1 MDRLSLILFLICDHA
16 LIVIKVLDFHVYV
29 CFCCVFGS
37 WFATEELVWLEVGNI
52 VSADPRISQSECKAR
67 CDAHFSLSDALDE
80 SLTDIIC
87 QRECELAV
95 AGHTDFQ
102 RPPGDRGGRD

>member
-1 MDRLSLILFLICDHA
+1 MKVAVLVLA
-16 LIVIKVLDFHVYV
+16 L
-29 CFCCVFGS
+29 CV
-37 WFATEELVWLEVGNI
+37 AAMAQHRPPEETQPPVTITVEELVWLEVGNI